1 MNRLVDLKAWH
12 SRHRVA
18 TVATI
23 VALSWLGAHGVGTAQ
38 SPLTFNNVLVYQ
50 AGSGTNA
57 LNSTTG
63 NDVLLKEYTPA
74 GTLVQTIALPASGAG
89 TKLIT
94 AGAANSEGALSIS
107 PDGRWVGF
115 SGYNAAIGQSGGSLS
130 SSAATSIPR
139 VAGILNATT
148 GTYALTVMGTW
159 FNATSP
165 RGVASNDGNN
175 VWAVGG
181 NSGLVFG
188 TVDGVTPFNRI
199 SGTAVATNMRGLSVF
214 GEGANAQLY
223 VSSGANNVATV
234 GVYGPSPLPTGTA
247 TTLIAQA
254 NVPSMPTSPVSSRYG
269 FVYLDANPA
278 VAGVDTL
285 YVADDSLTSG
295 GVWKYSLDT
304 TGTWLARGTI
314 QGLNVGLRGMAGL
327 VSGTSVRLFTT
338 SSGTMFTYWDA
349 DAVGS
354 TLSGTSTLLTSIAIA
369 ATNTAFRGVVVVPEP
384 TAIAMCL
391 AGAAGLVMTAAV
403 RRAGRRKRSRQSPSG
418 DGGNDAAKM

>member
-1 MNRLVDLKAWH
+1 MNASISGKVTMPLVA
-12 SRHRVA
+12 
-18 TVATI
+18 
-23 VALSWLGAHGVGTAQ
+23 ALAVMSSSVLQSGVCRAQQPLG
-38 SPLTFNNVLVYQ
+38 FNNVLVYQ

-57 LNSTTG
+57 LSSTTG
-63 NDVLLKEYTPA
+63 NNVLLREFTPT
-74 GTLVQTIALPASGAG
+74 GTPVQSIALPASGTG
-89 TKLIT
+89 TKLIN
-94 AGAANSEGALSIS
+94 AGGATSEGALSIS

-115 SGYNAAIGQSGGSLS
+115 SGYNAAIGQSSGNLS
-130 SSAATSIPR
+130 SSTAAIIPR
-139 VAGILNATT
+139 VAGILNTTT
-148 GTYALTVMGTW
+148 GTYSLTVMGTW
-159 FNATSP
+159 FNTTSP

-181 NSGLVFG
+181 NSGLVYG
-188 TVDGVTPFNRI
+188 TVNGATPFGRI
-199 SGTAVATNMRGLSVF
+199 SGTAIATNMRGLSVF

-223 VSSGANNVATV
+223 ASSGANNVPTV

-285 YVADDSLTSG
+285 YVADDSITSG

-314 QGLNVGLRGMAGL
+314 QALNVGLRGMAGL

-354 TLSGTSTLLTSIAIA
+354 TLSGTSTLLTSIATA

-384 TAIAMCL
+384 ASVAL
-391 AGAAGLVMTAAV
+391 FGAGAVAISVAHWT
-403 RRAGRRKRSRQSPSG
+403 RRRRMRRG
-418 DGGNDAAKM
+418 HV